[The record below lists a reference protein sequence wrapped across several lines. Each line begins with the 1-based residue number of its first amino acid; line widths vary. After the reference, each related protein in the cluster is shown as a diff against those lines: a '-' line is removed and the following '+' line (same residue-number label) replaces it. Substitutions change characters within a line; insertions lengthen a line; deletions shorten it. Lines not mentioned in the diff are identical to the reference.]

1 MLDECEMNNQMKE
14 IMKKLQEKC
23 RLAVDFIRNDIWRI
37 HRAKLSHRKSL
48 FVKLLRVLVL
58 SFRGFKQDK
67 CQLRSS
73 ALTFYSLIS
82 TVPIAAMAFGIAKGF
97 GFEKILEN
105 QLREKLAGHEE
116 ILTTLIQYSHSLL
129 ANTRGGLIAGIGM
142 IVLLWAVINV
152 GSQIEYSF
160 NDIWKVRRQRT
171 IGRMFSD
178 YLFLV
183 LVCPAIIIFSSGL
196 TVFITTQ
203 VSLIIEKFTILGSF
217 SSLRFYLLKLL
228 PYILMWSLFT
238 FLYIFVPSTK
248 VRFSTGL
255 FAGIITGTAFQIA
268 QLMYINFQ
276 IVIVKYN
283 PLYGSFAAVP
293 LFLTWLQ
300 LSWLIVL
307 LGAEISFAYQ
317 NVDTY
322 EFASDV
328 RQASHRLRNLFA
340 LLITNCLIKN
350 FVRGEKP
357 MTADEISNR
366 LEIPIRFIDDVLCE
380 LKKSNIIA
388 IVEGKNAKERGYQPA
403 VDVDRITIQYVMN
416 AIEKRGINET
426 PFTANPEFVSMSALL
441 DDFYRNI
448 EQMPQ
453 NKLLKDL

>member
-1 MLDECEMNNQMKE
+1 MDNRVKKIMNDLRRKIQKSAN
-14 IMKKLQEKC
+14 
-23 RLAVDFIRNDIWRI
+23 FIRNDIWRVRRI
-37 HRAKLSHRKSL
+37 KLSRRKSL
-48 FVKLLRVLVL
+48 FVKLLRVMAL
-58 SFRGFKQDK
+58 SLRGFKQDQ

-82 TVPIAAMAFGIAKGF
+82 IVPVAALAFGIAKGF

-160 NDIWKVRRQRT
+160 NDIWKVRRQRS

-183 LVCPAIIIFSSGL
+183 LICPAIIIFSSGL

-203 VSLIIEKFTILGSF
+203 VSLIVEKFTIPGNF
-217 SSLRFYLLKLL
+217 SSFRFYLFKLL
-228 PYILMWSLFT
+228 PYILMWGLFT

-255 FAGIITGTAFQIA
+255 FAGIITGTVFQIV

-283 PLYGSFAAVP
+283 PLYGSFAALP

-307 LGAEISFAYQ
+307 FGAEISFAYQ

-328 RQASHRLRNLFA
+328 RRASHRLRNLFA

-357 MTADEISNR
+357 MTAGEISNR
-366 LEIPIRFIDDVLCE
+366 LEIPIRFIDDILCE
-380 LKKSNIIA
+380 LKKSNIIS
-388 IVEGKNAKERGYQPA
+388 IVEGKSANEQGYQPA
-403 VDVDRITIQYVMN
+403 VDADVITIQYIIN
-416 AIEKRGINET
+416 AMEKRGINET
-426 PFTANPEFVSMSALL
+426 PFPANSEFVSMLALL
-441 DDFYRNI
+441 DDFHRNI
-448 EQMPQ
+448 EQLPQ
-453 NKLLKDL
+453 NKLLRDL